1 MVAITPFKVEVKI
14 YVCVYMSG
22 WRTALGVTGANT
34 HDDIARKYKKL
45 ILKTHPNKGG
55 DAAEFRRV
63 RSAWERYQQQQGGT
77 AADLHQASK
86 SLRPLAEM
94 LKKQYRGKSVVSVER
109 LAASGELRS
118 MIDSRLSRFT
128 SIGRLLRATPKTRV
142 PAFEKPILRSRLQ
155 EAIETALRGVRRSAG
170 LEGDI
175 FWGSLA
181 LYVAL
186 EYQLATLRSRYV
198 ASWPIRADTGAPV
211 SSRKGLRYKLPAGF
225 EHIHNAEILGM
236 ANRFGSRYAQTL

>member
-1 MVAITPFKVEVKI
+1 
-14 YVCVYMSG
+14 MSG
-22 WRTALGVTGANT
+22 WRTALGVTDANT

-55 DAAEFRRV
+55 DAADFRRV
-63 RSAWERYQQQQGGT
+63 RSAWERYHQQQQGGT
-77 AADLHQASK
+77 VADLHQASK

-94 LKKQYRGKSVVSVER
+94 LKKQYRGKSTLSVER
-109 LAASGELRS
+109 LAVSGSLRS
-118 MIDSRLSRFT
+118 MVDSRLSRFT
-128 SIGRLLRATPKTRV
+128 SLGRLLRATPKTRV

-155 EAIETALRGVRRSAG
+155 EAIETALRGVRRSVG

-175 FWGSLA
+175 FWASLA

-186 EYQLATLRSRYV
+186 EYQLSTLRSTYV
-198 ASWPIRADTGAPV
+198 ASWPVRTDTGAPV

-236 ANRFGSRYAQTL
+236 ANRFGSRYARTL